1 MLALR
6 YTKLEDIERV
16 MEIIK
21 QAQQYFKE
29 KGINQWQNG
38 YPNAKVIEN
47 DIKNGHSFVLIKNNE
62 IVGTIAISFE
72 GEATY
77 NKIFE
82 GDWKSNDNY
91 AVIHRIAVDHELKG
105 IGLSSEMIKQT
116 ELMCN
121 KKSVGSIKVDT
132 HEDNQAMQ
140 RSLIK
145 NGFDPFFRNRRG
157 NISRISCRVA
167 VCCNRFSFV
176 IENRSRITAITH
188 SRKRSPR
195 SITHAERSE
204 FFDGQLRQ
212 TLLRFFFSLY
222 TLPSCKNIL
231 SRYRN
236 YRRLGHASIR
246 FFLIYVFRLT
256 LCAVFLCQEQ
266 KFSSVASRDSQTVR
280 TLFCN
285 DCIPQAYH
293 SHRKGVS

>member
-47 DIKNGHSFVLIKNNE
+47 DIKNGHSFVLIKNNK

-91 AVIHRIAVDHELKG
+91 AVIHRIAVDQELKG

-121 KKSVGSIKVDT
+121 KKSVRSIKVDT

-145 NGFDPFFRNRRG
+145 NGFDYCG
-157 NISRISCRVA
+157 VIYLADGSKRVA
-167 VCCNRFSFV
+167 FEKC
-176 IENRSRITAITH
+176 
-188 SRKRSPR
+188 
-195 SITHAERSE
+195 
-204 FFDGQLRQ
+204 L
-212 TLLRFFFSLY
+212 
-222 TLPSCKNIL
+222 
-231 SRYRN
+231 
-236 YRRLGHASIR
+236 
-246 FFLIYVFRLT
+246 
-256 LCAVFLCQEQ
+256 
-266 KFSSVASRDSQTVR
+266 
-280 TLFCN
+280 
-285 DCIPQAYH
+285 
-293 SHRKGVS
+293 

>member
-82 GDWKSNDNY
+82 GAWKSNDNY
-91 AVIHRIAVDHELKG
+91 AVIHRIAVDHQLKG

-145 NGFDPFFRNRRG
+145 NGFDYCG
-157 NISRISCRVA
+157 VIYLADGGKRVA
-167 VCCNRFSFV
+167 FEKC
-176 IENRSRITAITH
+176 
-188 SRKRSPR
+188 
-195 SITHAERSE
+195 
-204 FFDGQLRQ
+204 L
-212 TLLRFFFSLY
+212 
-222 TLPSCKNIL
+222 
-231 SRYRN
+231 
-236 YRRLGHASIR
+236 
-246 FFLIYVFRLT
+246 
-256 LCAVFLCQEQ
+256 
-266 KFSSVASRDSQTVR
+266 
-280 TLFCN
+280 
-285 DCIPQAYH
+285 
-293 SHRKGVS
+293 

>member
-47 DIKNGHSFVLIKNNE
+47 DIKNGHSFVLIKNNK

-145 NGFDPFFRNRRG
+145 NGFDYCG
-157 NISRISCRVA
+157 VIYLADGGKRVA
-167 VCCNRFSFV
+167 FEKC
-176 IENRSRITAITH
+176 
-188 SRKRSPR
+188 
-195 SITHAERSE
+195 
-204 FFDGQLRQ
+204 L
-212 TLLRFFFSLY
+212 
-222 TLPSCKNIL
+222 
-231 SRYRN
+231 
-236 YRRLGHASIR
+236 
-246 FFLIYVFRLT
+246 
-256 LCAVFLCQEQ
+256 
-266 KFSSVASRDSQTVR
+266 
-280 TLFCN
+280 
-285 DCIPQAYH
+285 
-293 SHRKGVS
+293 

>member
-62 IVGTIAISFE
+62 IVRTIAISFE

-82 GDWKSNDNY
+82 GAWKSNDNY
-91 AVIHRIAVDHELKG
+91 AIIHRIAVDHELKG

-145 NGFDPFFRNRRG
+145 NGFDYCG
-157 NISRISCRVA
+157 VIYLADGSKRVA
-167 VCCNRFSFV
+167 FEKC
-176 IENRSRITAITH
+176 
-188 SRKRSPR
+188 
-195 SITHAERSE
+195 
-204 FFDGQLRQ
+204 L
-212 TLLRFFFSLY
+212 
-222 TLPSCKNIL
+222 
-231 SRYRN
+231 
-236 YRRLGHASIR
+236 
-246 FFLIYVFRLT
+246 
-256 LCAVFLCQEQ
+256 
-266 KFSSVASRDSQTVR
+266 
-280 TLFCN
+280 
-285 DCIPQAYH
+285 
-293 SHRKGVS
+293 

>member
-82 GDWKSNDNY
+82 GAWKSNDNY
-91 AVIHRIAVDHELKG
+91 AVIHRIAVDQELKG

-121 KKSVGSIKVDT
+121 KKSVRSIKVDT

-145 NGFDPFFRNRRG
+145 NGFDYCG
-157 NISRISCRVA
+157 VIYLADGGKRVA
-167 VCCNRFSFV
+167 FEKC
-176 IENRSRITAITH
+176 
-188 SRKRSPR
+188 
-195 SITHAERSE
+195 
-204 FFDGQLRQ
+204 L
-212 TLLRFFFSLY
+212 
-222 TLPSCKNIL
+222 
-231 SRYRN
+231 
-236 YRRLGHASIR
+236 
-246 FFLIYVFRLT
+246 
-256 LCAVFLCQEQ
+256 
-266 KFSSVASRDSQTVR
+266 
-280 TLFCN
+280 
-285 DCIPQAYH
+285 
-293 SHRKGVS
+293 

>member
-72 GEATY
+72 GEVTY

-82 GDWKSNDNY
+82 GAWKSNDNY

-121 KKSVGSIKVDT
+121 KKSVRSIKVDT

-140 RSLIK
+140 RALIK
-145 NGFDPFFRNRRG
+145 NGFDYCG
-157 NISRISCRVA
+157 VIYLADGSKRVA
-167 VCCNRFSFV
+167 F
-176 IENRSRITAITH
+176 
-188 SRKRSPR
+188 
-195 SITHAERSE
+195 
-204 FFDGQLRQ
+204 
-212 TLLRFFFSLY
+212 
-222 TLPSCKNIL
+222 
-231 SRYRN
+231 
-236 YRRLGHASIR
+236 
-246 FFLIYVFRLT
+246 
-256 LCAVFLCQEQ
+256 Q
-266 KFSSVASRDSQTVR
+266 KC
-280 TLFCN
+280 L
-285 DCIPQAYH
+285 
-293 SHRKGVS
+293 

>member
-82 GDWKSNDNY
+82 GAWKSNDNY
-91 AVIHRIAVDHELKG
+91 AVIHRIAVDQELKG

-145 NGFDPFFRNRRG
+145 NGFDYCG
-157 NISRISCRVA
+157 VIYLADGSKRVA
-167 VCCNRFSFV
+167 FEKC
-176 IENRSRITAITH
+176 
-188 SRKRSPR
+188 
-195 SITHAERSE
+195 
-204 FFDGQLRQ
+204 L
-212 TLLRFFFSLY
+212 
-222 TLPSCKNIL
+222 
-231 SRYRN
+231 
-236 YRRLGHASIR
+236 
-246 FFLIYVFRLT
+246 
-256 LCAVFLCQEQ
+256 
-266 KFSSVASRDSQTVR
+266 
-280 TLFCN
+280 
-285 DCIPQAYH
+285 
-293 SHRKGVS
+293 

>member
-82 GDWKSNDNY
+82 GAWKSNDNY
-91 AVIHRIAVDHELKG
+91 AVIHRIAVDQELKG

-121 KKSVGSIKVDT
+121 KKSIRSIKVDT

-145 NGFDPFFRNRRG
+145 NGFDYCG
-157 NISRISCRVA
+157 VIYLADGSKRVA
-167 VCCNRFSFV
+167 FEKC
-176 IENRSRITAITH
+176 
-188 SRKRSPR
+188 
-195 SITHAERSE
+195 
-204 FFDGQLRQ
+204 L
-212 TLLRFFFSLY
+212 
-222 TLPSCKNIL
+222 
-231 SRYRN
+231 
-236 YRRLGHASIR
+236 
-246 FFLIYVFRLT
+246 
-256 LCAVFLCQEQ
+256 
-266 KFSSVASRDSQTVR
+266 
-280 TLFCN
+280 
-285 DCIPQAYH
+285 
-293 SHRKGVS
+293 

>member
-47 DIKNGHSFVLIKNNE
+47 DIKNGHSFVLIKNNK

-82 GDWKSNDNY
+82 GAWKSNDNY
-91 AVIHRIAVDHELKG
+91 AVIHRIAVDQELKG

-145 NGFDPFFRNRRG
+145 NGFDYCG
-157 NISRISCRVA
+157 VIYLADGSKRVA
-167 VCCNRFSFV
+167 FEKC
-176 IENRSRITAITH
+176 
-188 SRKRSPR
+188 
-195 SITHAERSE
+195 
-204 FFDGQLRQ
+204 L
-212 TLLRFFFSLY
+212 
-222 TLPSCKNIL
+222 
-231 SRYRN
+231 
-236 YRRLGHASIR
+236 
-246 FFLIYVFRLT
+246 
-256 LCAVFLCQEQ
+256 
-266 KFSSVASRDSQTVR
+266 
-280 TLFCN
+280 
-285 DCIPQAYH
+285 
-293 SHRKGVS
+293 

>member
-82 GDWKSNDNY
+82 GAWKSNDNY
-91 AVIHRIAVDHELKG
+91 AVIHRIAVDQELKG

-145 NGFDPFFRNRRG
+145 NGFDYCG
-157 NISRISCRVA
+157 VIYLADGGKRVA
-167 VCCNRFSFV
+167 FEKC
-176 IENRSRITAITH
+176 
-188 SRKRSPR
+188 
-195 SITHAERSE
+195 
-204 FFDGQLRQ
+204 L
-212 TLLRFFFSLY
+212 
-222 TLPSCKNIL
+222 
-231 SRYRN
+231 
-236 YRRLGHASIR
+236 
-246 FFLIYVFRLT
+246 
-256 LCAVFLCQEQ
+256 
-266 KFSSVASRDSQTVR
+266 
-280 TLFCN
+280 
-285 DCIPQAYH
+285 
-293 SHRKGVS
+293 

>member
-82 GDWKSNDNY
+82 GAWKSNDNY

-132 HEDNQAMQ
+132 HEVNQAMQ

-145 NGFDPFFRNRRG
+145 NGFDYCG
-157 NISRISCRVA
+157 VIYLADGSKRVA
-167 VCCNRFSFV
+167 FEKC
-176 IENRSRITAITH
+176 
-188 SRKRSPR
+188 
-195 SITHAERSE
+195 
-204 FFDGQLRQ
+204 L
-212 TLLRFFFSLY
+212 
-222 TLPSCKNIL
+222 
-231 SRYRN
+231 
-236 YRRLGHASIR
+236 
-246 FFLIYVFRLT
+246 
-256 LCAVFLCQEQ
+256 
-266 KFSSVASRDSQTVR
+266 
-280 TLFCN
+280 
-285 DCIPQAYH
+285 
-293 SHRKGVS
+293 

>member
-82 GDWKSNDNY
+82 GAWKSNDNY

-121 KKSVGSIKVDT
+121 KKSVGIKVDT
-132 HEDNQAMQ
+132 HEDNQAKQ

-145 NGFDPFFRNRRG
+145 NGFDYCG
-157 NISRISCRVA
+157 VIYLADGGKRVA
-167 VCCNRFSFV
+167 FEKC
-176 IENRSRITAITH
+176 
-188 SRKRSPR
+188 
-195 SITHAERSE
+195 
-204 FFDGQLRQ
+204 L
-212 TLLRFFFSLY
+212 
-222 TLPSCKNIL
+222 
-231 SRYRN
+231 
-236 YRRLGHASIR
+236 
-246 FFLIYVFRLT
+246 
-256 LCAVFLCQEQ
+256 
-266 KFSSVASRDSQTVR
+266 
-280 TLFCN
+280 
-285 DCIPQAYH
+285 
-293 SHRKGVS
+293 

>member
-47 DIKNGHSFVLIKNNE
+47 DIKNGHSFVLIKNNK

-82 GDWKSNDNY
+82 GAWKSNDNY

-145 NGFDPFFRNRRG
+145 NGFDYCG
-157 NISRISCRVA
+157 
-167 VCCNRFSFV
+167 V
-176 IENRSRITAITH
+176 IYLADGS
-188 SRKRSPR
+188 KRED
-195 SITHAERSE
+195 IKKC
-204 FFDGQLRQ
+204 L
-212 TLLRFFFSLY
+212 
-222 TLPSCKNIL
+222 
-231 SRYRN
+231 
-236 YRRLGHASIR
+236 
-246 FFLIYVFRLT
+246 
-256 LCAVFLCQEQ
+256 
-266 KFSSVASRDSQTVR
+266 
-280 TLFCN
+280 
-285 DCIPQAYH
+285 
-293 SHRKGVS
+293 

>member
-47 DIKNGHSFVLIKNNE
+47 DIKNGHSFVLIKNNK

-82 GDWKSNDNY
+82 GAWKSNDNY

-145 NGFDPFFRNRRG
+145 NGFDYCG
-157 NISRISCRVA
+157 VIYLADGGKRVA
-167 VCCNRFSFV
+167 FEKC
-176 IENRSRITAITH
+176 
-188 SRKRSPR
+188 
-195 SITHAERSE
+195 
-204 FFDGQLRQ
+204 L
-212 TLLRFFFSLY
+212 
-222 TLPSCKNIL
+222 
-231 SRYRN
+231 
-236 YRRLGHASIR
+236 
-246 FFLIYVFRLT
+246 
-256 LCAVFLCQEQ
+256 
-266 KFSSVASRDSQTVR
+266 
-280 TLFCN
+280 
-285 DCIPQAYH
+285 
-293 SHRKGVS
+293 

>member
-47 DIKNGHSFVLIKNNE
+47 DIKNGHSFVLIKNNK

-91 AVIHRIAVDHELKG
+91 AVIHRIAVDQELKG

-145 NGFDPFFRNRRG
+145 NGFDYCG
-157 NISRISCRVA
+157 VIYLADGSKRVA
-167 VCCNRFSFV
+167 FEKC
-176 IENRSRITAITH
+176 
-188 SRKRSPR
+188 
-195 SITHAERSE
+195 
-204 FFDGQLRQ
+204 L
-212 TLLRFFFSLY
+212 
-222 TLPSCKNIL
+222 
-231 SRYRN
+231 
-236 YRRLGHASIR
+236 
-246 FFLIYVFRLT
+246 
-256 LCAVFLCQEQ
+256 
-266 KFSSVASRDSQTVR
+266 
-280 TLFCN
+280 
-285 DCIPQAYH
+285 
-293 SHRKGVS
+293 

>member
-38 YPNAKVIEN
+38 YPNTKVIEN

-82 GDWKSNDNY
+82 GAWKSNDNY

-145 NGFDPFFRNRRG
+145 NGFDYCG
-157 NISRISCRVA
+157 VIYLADGSKRVA
-167 VCCNRFSFV
+167 FEKC
-176 IENRSRITAITH
+176 
-188 SRKRSPR
+188 
-195 SITHAERSE
+195 
-204 FFDGQLRQ
+204 L
-212 TLLRFFFSLY
+212 
-222 TLPSCKNIL
+222 
-231 SRYRN
+231 
-236 YRRLGHASIR
+236 
-246 FFLIYVFRLT
+246 
-256 LCAVFLCQEQ
+256 
-266 KFSSVASRDSQTVR
+266 
-280 TLFCN
+280 
-285 DCIPQAYH
+285 
-293 SHRKGVS
+293 

>member
-1 MLALR
+1 MLFR
-6 YTKLEDIERV
+6 SLEDIERV

-145 NGFDPFFRNRRG
+145 NGFDYCG
-157 NISRISCRVA
+157 VIYLADGSKRVA
-167 VCCNRFSFV
+167 LD
-176 IENRSRITAITH
+176 
-188 SRKRSPR
+188 RKS
-195 SITHAERSE
+195 T
-204 FFDGQLRQ
+204 
-212 TLLRFFFSLY
+212 
-222 TLPSCKNIL
+222 
-231 SRYRN
+231 
-236 YRRLGHASIR
+236 RLN
-246 FFLIYVFRLT
+246 
-256 LCAVFLCQEQ
+256 
-266 KFSSVASRDSQTVR
+266 SS
-280 TLFCN
+280 
-285 DCIPQAYH
+285 H
-293 SHRKGVS
+293 

>member
-47 DIKNGHSFVLIKNNE
+47 DIKNVHSFVLIKNNE

-145 NGFDPFFRNRRG
+145 NGFDYCG
-157 NISRISCRVA
+157 VIYLADGSKRVA
-167 VCCNRFSFV
+167 FEKC
-176 IENRSRITAITH
+176 
-188 SRKRSPR
+188 
-195 SITHAERSE
+195 
-204 FFDGQLRQ
+204 L
-212 TLLRFFFSLY
+212 
-222 TLPSCKNIL
+222 
-231 SRYRN
+231 
-236 YRRLGHASIR
+236 
-246 FFLIYVFRLT
+246 
-256 LCAVFLCQEQ
+256 
-266 KFSSVASRDSQTVR
+266 
-280 TLFCN
+280 
-285 DCIPQAYH
+285 
-293 SHRKGVS
+293 

>member
-82 GDWKSNDNY
+82 GAWKSNDNY
-91 AVIHRIAVDHELKG
+91 AVIHRIAVDQELKG

-121 KKSVGSIKVDT
+121 KKSVRSIKVDT

-145 NGFDPFFRNRRG
+145 NGFDYCG
-157 NISRISCRVA
+157 VIYLADGSKRVA
-167 VCCNRFSFV
+167 FEKC
-176 IENRSRITAITH
+176 
-188 SRKRSPR
+188 
-195 SITHAERSE
+195 
-204 FFDGQLRQ
+204 L
-212 TLLRFFFSLY
+212 
-222 TLPSCKNIL
+222 
-231 SRYRN
+231 
-236 YRRLGHASIR
+236 
-246 FFLIYVFRLT
+246 
-256 LCAVFLCQEQ
+256 
-266 KFSSVASRDSQTVR
+266 
-280 TLFCN
+280 
-285 DCIPQAYH
+285 
-293 SHRKGVS
+293 

>member
-47 DIKNGHSFVLIKNNE
+47 DIKNGHSFVLIKNNK

-82 GDWKSNDNY
+82 GAWKSNDNY

-145 NGFDPFFRNRRG
+145 NGFDYCG
-157 NISRISCRVA
+157 VIYLADGSKRVA
-167 VCCNRFSFV
+167 FEKC
-176 IENRSRITAITH
+176 
-188 SRKRSPR
+188 
-195 SITHAERSE
+195 
-204 FFDGQLRQ
+204 L
-212 TLLRFFFSLY
+212 
-222 TLPSCKNIL
+222 
-231 SRYRN
+231 
-236 YRRLGHASIR
+236 
-246 FFLIYVFRLT
+246 
-256 LCAVFLCQEQ
+256 
-266 KFSSVASRDSQTVR
+266 
-280 TLFCN
+280 
-285 DCIPQAYH
+285 
-293 SHRKGVS
+293 

>member
-47 DIKNGHSFVLIKNNE
+47 DIKNGHSFVLIKNNK

-82 GDWKSNDNY
+82 GAWKSNDNY
-91 AVIHRIAVDHELKG
+91 AVIHRIAVDQELKG

-121 KKSVGSIKVDT
+121 KKSVRSIKVDT

-145 NGFDPFFRNRRG
+145 NGFDYCG
-157 NISRISCRVA
+157 VIYLADGSKRVA
-167 VCCNRFSFV
+167 FEKC
-176 IENRSRITAITH
+176 
-188 SRKRSPR
+188 
-195 SITHAERSE
+195 
-204 FFDGQLRQ
+204 L
-212 TLLRFFFSLY
+212 
-222 TLPSCKNIL
+222 
-231 SRYRN
+231 
-236 YRRLGHASIR
+236 
-246 FFLIYVFRLT
+246 
-256 LCAVFLCQEQ
+256 
-266 KFSSVASRDSQTVR
+266 
-280 TLFCN
+280 
-285 DCIPQAYH
+285 
-293 SHRKGVS
+293 

>member
-82 GDWKSNDNY
+82 GAWKSNDNY
-91 AVIHRIAVDHELKG
+91 AVIHRIAVDQELKG
-105 IGLSSEMIKQT
+105 FGLSSEMIKQT

-121 KKSVGSIKVDT
+121 KKSVRSIKVDT

-145 NGFDPFFRNRRG
+145 NGFDYCG
-157 NISRISCRVA
+157 VIYLADGSKRVA
-167 VCCNRFSFV
+167 FEKC
-176 IENRSRITAITH
+176 
-188 SRKRSPR
+188 
-195 SITHAERSE
+195 
-204 FFDGQLRQ
+204 L
-212 TLLRFFFSLY
+212 
-222 TLPSCKNIL
+222 
-231 SRYRN
+231 
-236 YRRLGHASIR
+236 
-246 FFLIYVFRLT
+246 
-256 LCAVFLCQEQ
+256 
-266 KFSSVASRDSQTVR
+266 
-280 TLFCN
+280 
-285 DCIPQAYH
+285 
-293 SHRKGVS
+293 